1 MEPILT
7 IFSIGTNFAKA
18 CTNYILIKKV
28 EKLKG
33 DIGFVKGSFLD
44 VALDFVQKASK
55 CENPDNSRFFLE
67 SAYSNFSHSISFSQ
81 NSIDELKEMLV
92 KKFQKKVTMGSLL
105 PIPPKFD
112 DMESEF
118 NTLIRE
124 CDKLEMSYFGKAMC
138 EYNMNEFSMCIN
150 TLDLMIGIYYPIVS
164 VLLKQPGIKDTL
176 KGIVSMEEDYHLRQ
190 ISDKERHKRYT
201 NLICKL
207 YTRFYF
213 TWFNSNRIDYYK
225 AINNISK
232 EKFVSVDKLFYRN
245 KTIVILALAALTD
258 EYPEAFI
265 ELLKDVTGVSNRD
278 ELFNIVKNVENQDL
292 SYVFNY

>member
-28 EKLKG
+28 EKLKD

-44 VALDFVQKASK
+44 TALDFVQKASK

-67 SAYSNFSHSISFSQ
+67 SAYSNFSHNISFSQ
-81 NSIDELKEMLV
+81 SSIEDLKEMLV
-92 KKFQKKVTMGSLL
+92 KKFQKKVTMARLL

-150 TLDLMIGIYYPIVS
+150 TLDSMIGIYYPIVS

-190 ISDKERHKRYT
+190 ISDKERNKRYT

-207 YTRFYF
+207 YTRLYF
-213 TWFNSNRIDYYK
+213 TWFNSNRIDYFK
-225 AINNISK
+225 AINNISN
-232 EKFVSVDKLFYRN
+232 EKDVSIDNLFNRN
-245 KTIVILALAALTD
+245 KTIVILSLAALTD
-258 EYPEAFI
+258 NYPEVFI
-265 ELLKDVTGVSNRD
+265 KLLKDVTGISNRD
-278 ELFNIVKNVENQDL
+278 ELFNIVKNSENKDL
-292 SYVFNY
+292 SYVFNN